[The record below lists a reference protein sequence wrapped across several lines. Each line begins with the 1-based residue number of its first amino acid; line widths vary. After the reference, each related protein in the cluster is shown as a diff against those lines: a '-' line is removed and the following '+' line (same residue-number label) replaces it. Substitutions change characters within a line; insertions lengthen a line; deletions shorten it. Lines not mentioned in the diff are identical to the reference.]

1 MRAACEAKCDQIPGI
16 GEKTVMKL
24 LRHFGSLER
33 VREAPEEELARV
45 AGRAAARKLKEFTTR
60 ELKAGAAELTP
71 SE

>member
-1 MRAACEAKCDQIPGI
+1 MRSELDQIPGI

-33 VREAPEEELARV
+33 VREAPEEELSRV
-45 AGRAAARKLKEFTTR
+45 AGRAAARKLKDFKSPAT
-60 ELKAGAAELTP
+60 ELTP

>member
-1 MRAACEAKCDQIPGI
+1 MRSELDQIAGI

-33 VREAPEEELARV
+33 VREAPEEELAQV
-45 AGRAAARKLKEFTTR
+45 AGRAAARKLKHFKSSQT
-60 ELKAGAAELTP
+60 ELTP

>member
-1 MRAACEAKCDQIPGI
+1 MRSELDQIPGI

-33 VREAPEEELARV
+33 VHEAPEEELAQV
-45 AGRAAARKLKEFTTR
+45 AGRAAARKLKQFKASET
-60 ELKAGAAELTP
+60 ELMP